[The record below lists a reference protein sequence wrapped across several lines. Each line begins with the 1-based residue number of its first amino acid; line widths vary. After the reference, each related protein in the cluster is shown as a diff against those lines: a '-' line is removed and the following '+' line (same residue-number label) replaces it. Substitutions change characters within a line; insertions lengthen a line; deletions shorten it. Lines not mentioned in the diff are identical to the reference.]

1 MATYHASKKDRLH
14 RNTVVEKFL
23 NGLVYLLFIILVII
37 SIYPLIW
44 VFINSF
50 KTDVQMFSRSW
61 ALPEVWRTQN
71 YETAWNYG
79 ISRYVLNSVIVT
91 VASVVIVLAVSIL
104 SAYALSRY
112 RFKGDTLL
120 LFFILGGLM
129 LAPEVSL
136 IPLFRILSRFKL
148 YNTYWAMILP
158 NVAYGIPFTTFLI
171 RSYLLGLSKD
181 YEESAA
187 LDGAS
192 TFRKIINIVVPL
204 SRPIIASAA
213 LLEAMR
219 VWNEF
224 MFGLTFITS
233 DKYKTIPVGL
243 MAFGGALREQYTVI
257 MAGVIISSLPMI
269 ILFLSTQ
276 RQFIRG
282 LAAGG
287 LKG

>member
-1 MATYHASKKDRLH
+1 MAIPDGLRKEQMQK
-14 RNTVVEKFL
+14 NKVVEKFL

-50 KTDVQMFSRSW
+50 KSDVQMFSRSW

-71 YETAWNYG
+71 YATAWNYG
-79 ISRYVLNSVIVT
+79 ISRYILNSVIVT
-91 VASVVIVLAVSIL
+91 VASVVIVLSVSIL
-104 SAYALSRY
+104 SAYALTRY

-136 IPLFRILSRFKL
+136 IPLFRILNRLKL

-192 TFRKIINIVVPL
+192 TFRKIINIVIPL

-233 DKYKTIPVGL
+233 DKLKTIPVGL

-269 ILFLSTQ
+269 ILFLTTQ

-287 LKG
+287 IKG